1 MKITIERTI
10 APAAIESFYAI
21 YLAAFGPLRT
31 RAAAR
36 HVLSAQEFAAEMT
49 DERIDKYVA
58 WNGDGEPIAL
68 TTLTAD
74 LAAVP
79 WVSPDYYAARYPE
92 HFARGALLYL
102 GYTLVHP
109 DHEREGVFARI
120 AARVVRRCTQER
132 AVCAF
137 DVCGYNDQVHG
148 LGRSIA
154 ALSRSLDMRVET
166 ADVQTYYAAVFNG
179 PKQRSAA

>member
-1 MKITIERTI
+1 MKITIERSM
-10 APAAIESFYAI
+10 APADIDTFYGI
-21 YLAAFGPLRT
+21 YVTAFDPLRT

-36 HVLSAQEFAAEMT
+36 HLLSAQEFAAEMT
-49 DERIDKYVA
+49 DERIEKYVA
-58 WNGDGEPIAL
+58 WSAEGQPIAL
-68 TTLTAD
+68 TTLTGD

-92 HFARGALLYL
+92 HFARGALFYL

-109 DHEREGVFARI
+109 DHERHGVFARI
-120 AARVVRRCTQER
+120 AARIVRRCTEAR

-137 DVCGYNDQVHG
+137 DVCGHNDDVHQI
-148 LGRSIA
+148 GRSIA
-154 ALSRSLDMRVET
+154 ALSRSLDMKVET

-179 PKQRSAA
+179 PKVAA